1 MDMKKIMSIIFLC
14 AGFALCDEIAEESSA
29 DVVENAATETETVE
43 NQTQAPAPTEK
54 TELGSRFR
62 AFGELGAVIFG
73 AGVRYYMNEPRTF
86 YVQGSL
92 QYDAFVAS
100 FIRIPVLFYLGG
112 THWHGIVGLAVNIA
126 DSYKTGQ
133 LIHAAAGINYDINR
147 HVGIN
152 IKVLSPLSWPSDVPV
167 SPSIGVQLAY

>member
-1 MDMKKIMSIIFLC
+1 MKKIMSIIFLC
-14 AGFALCDEIAEESSA
+14 AGFALCDEVAEVPSA
-29 DVVENAATETETVE
+29 DAVENATTETEAETPAKVE
-43 NQTQAPAPTEK
+43 NSDQ
-54 TELGSRFR
+54 GSRFR
-62 AFGELGAVIFG
+62 AFGEIGAVIFG

-112 THWHGIVGLAVNIA
+112 THWHGIVGLTINIA
-126 DSYKTGQ
+126 DNYKTGQ
-133 LIHAAAGINYDINR
+133 LVHAAAGINYDINR

>member
-14 AGFALCDEIAEESSA
+14 AGIALCDEAPDELSTE
-29 DVVENAATETETVE
+29 AAETETVE

-112 THWHGIVGLAVNIA
+112 THWHGIVGLTINIA
-126 DSYKTGQ
+126 DNYKTGQ
-133 LIHAAAGINYDINR
+133 LVHAAAGINYDINR

>member
-1 MDMKKIMSIIFLC
+1 MKKIMSIIFLC
-14 AGFALCDEIAEESSA
+14 AGFALCDEIVEESSA

-43 NQTQAPAPTEK
+43 NQTQALAPTEK

-62 AFGELGAVIFG
+62 AFGEIGAVIFG
-73 AGVRYYMNEPRTF
+73 AGVRYYMNESRTF
-86 YVQGSL
+86 YLQGSL

-112 THWHGIVGLAVNIA
+112 THWHGIVGLTINIA
-126 DSYKTGQ
+126 DNYKTGQ
-133 LIHAAAGINYDINR
+133 LVHAAAGINYDINR

>member
-1 MDMKKIMSIIFLC
+1 MKKIMSIIFLC
-14 AGFALCDEIAEESSA
+14 AGIALCDEIAEESSA
-29 DVVENAATETETVE
+29 DVVKNAATETETVE

-73 AGVRYYMNEPRTF
+73 AGVRYYMNESRTF

-112 THWHGIVGLAVNIA
+112 NHWHGIVGLTINIA
-126 DSYKTGQ
+126 DNYKTGQ
-133 LIHAAAGINYDINR
+133 LVHAAAGINYDINR

>member
-1 MDMKKIMSIIFLC
+1 MKKIMSIIFLC
-14 AGFALCDEIAEESSA
+14 AGFALCDEIVEESSA

-43 NQTQAPAPTEK
+43 NQTQALAPTEK

-62 AFGELGAVIFG
+62 AFGEIGAVIFG

-112 THWHGIVGLAVNIA
+112 THWHGIVGLTINIA
-126 DSYKTGQ
+126 DNYKTGQ
-133 LIHAAAGINYDINR
+133 LVHAAAGINYDINR

-152 IKVLSPLSWPSDVPV
+152 IKVLSPLSWPSEVPV

>member
-1 MDMKKIMSIIFLC
+1 MKKIMSIIFLC
-14 AGFALCDEIAEESSA
+14 AGFALCDEIVEESSA

-43 NQTQAPAPTEK
+43 NQTQALAPTEK

-62 AFGELGAVIFG
+62 AFGEIGAVIFG
-73 AGVRYYMNEPRTF
+73 AGVRYYMNESRTF

-112 THWHGIVGLAVNIA
+112 THWHGIVGLTINIA
-126 DSYKTGQ
+126 DNYKTGQ
-133 LIHAAAGINYDINR
+133 LVHAAAGINYDINR

-152 IKVLSPLSWPSDVPV
+152 IKVLSPLSWPSEVPV

>member
-1 MDMKKIMSIIFLC
+1 MKKIMSIIFLC

-29 DVVENAATETETVE
+29 DVVGNAATETETVE

-62 AFGELGAVIFG
+62 AFGEIGAVIFG

-92 QYDAFVAS
+92 QYDAF
-100 FIRIPVLFYLGG
+100 
-112 THWHGIVGLAVNIA
+112 
-126 DSYKTGQ
+126 KTGQ
-133 LIHAAAGINYDINR
+133 LVHAAAGINYDINR

-152 IKVLSPLSWPSDVPV
+152 IKVLSPLSWPSEVPV